1 MPRKQ
6 NGFGNTKSFSVKAA
20 ESINSKIHKGKSLG
34 AAGFYPSD
42 RKFGA
47 SVNRSVI
54 EKYNLD
60 SDWVKW
66 RKGYEYYNRAA
77 WYRLEEYDPITE
89 TYTDSKIKS
98 VLYQGTPYQVDVEF
112 DGYKFATKD
121 SDSNNHYVIKR
132 TTTSK
137 PDLGVIT
144 KVENDPLLYPDQKK
158 YKEIWCQGT
167 AGADT
172 RLLAQMIGERI
183 TDGVTEASLNYVL
196 TNKKRPALFIGKSYE
211 EMAQVTLT
219 IQKSDITSESDLNS
233 YQDLINKVVYIP
245 DFYQEKDISLVDS
258 INWIDAD
265 FYFAAQVE
273 DEVPPQPIE
282 ILDPEQELLPPTL
295 YDIKDLPKVMT
306 ASASYSIKGTYLYKK
321 DLYQRFY
328 GKQYVTAD
336 VIASEVTD
344 VSYVVLPFK
353 ILGVTET
360 PTTLEIVSVPFSGEF
375 KLYAPTNVDADTL
388 GGGYL
393 VFTDY
398 SFTKTML
405 DEYDGEYY
413 HDLSDPGVL
422 PWQRIE
428 TDIDPWM
435 DEVFTSGQTLQPAT
449 MYTCSCPNYSRSLLR
464 APQETQDAGT
474 RKINRQR
481 RYPLPSVLSQGD
493 FEALGANTASGTAAT
508 WETRQDKMS
517 FKMCKHTIAAMFIER
532 IKVQEPSEYPT
543 IEARVQFEEK
553 LRKEIEERG
562 YRFKQSYRRGG
573 ITALEVVFALAQGLN
588 LDDIE
593 TAYVMLNSTF

>member
-6 NGFGNTKSFSVKAA
+6 NGFGNTKTFSVKAQDK
-20 ESINSKIHKGKSLG
+20 INNTVHKGKGPG
-34 AAGFYPSD
+34 APGFYPSD
-42 RKFGA
+42 RRYGA
-47 SVNRSVI
+47 SVNRTVI

-77 WYRLEEYDPITE
+77 WYRLEDYDPISQ
-89 TYTDSKIKS
+89 TYSESLIKS
-98 VLYQGTPYQVDVEF
+98 VLYQGTPYEVNVEF

-144 KVENDPLLYPDQKK
+144 KVENDPLLYPEQKK

-167 AGADT
+167 AGADS
-172 RLLAQMIGERI
+172 RLLTQMIGERI

-219 IQKSDITSESDLNS
+219 IQKSDITSEAELNS
-233 YQDLINKVVYIP
+233 YQDLVNKVVYIP

-265 FYFAAQVE
+265 FYFAAEVE

-328 GKQYVTAD
+328 GQQYVTAD
-336 VIASEVTD
+336 VVASEVTD

-360 PTTLEIVSVPFSGEF
+360 PTTLEIISVPFSGEF
-375 KLYAPTNVDADTL
+375 KLYAPVNLDAETL

-393 VFTDY
+393 VFTDH

-405 DEYDGEYY
+405 DEYDGKYY

-422 PWQRIE
+422 PWKRIE

-435 DEVFTSGQTLQPAT
+435 DEVFTSGQPLQPAT
-449 MYTCSCPNYSRSLLR
+449 MYTCSCPNYSRSILR
-464 APQETQDAGT
+464 APQELEDSGT
-474 RKINRQR
+474 RRINRQR

-493 FEALGANTASGTAAT
+493 YEALGANAAAGRATT